1 MSPLYRGKFSSWVPS
16 ALIAM
21 GHLESPTPPGTGNN
35 GPDGPRRNP
44 DGVKAIISRH
54 GDAAGG
60 GLSDEQSDEKM

>member
-1 MSPLYRGKFSSWVPS
+1 
-16 ALIAM
+16 M
-21 GHLESPTPPGTGNN
+21 GHLESPTLPGPGDN
-35 GPDGPRRNP
+35 GTDRPRRNP